1 MLLFLR
7 NSVRKTSHK
16 TIVVTEERTDL
27 TVIPAKYETRSERV
41 LIEPAREE
49 WKPGSQAINAGAFAG
64 GRVNTATR
72 GQFTVFNGVSN
83 QVVESTETIVNQTG
97 EILCRVLIPAKYKT
111 ITKQV
116 IRLSVVSRLS
126 RRQLASVSLTA
137 KRQHVKLL
145 FRQSLTR
152 SHVAL

>member
-1 MLLFLR
+1 
-7 NSVRKTSHK
+7 VTE
-16 TIVVTEERTDL
+16 TIVTTPERTDI

-49 WKPGSQAINAGAFAG
+49 WKPG
-64 GRVNTATR
+64 NTQTR

-116 IRLSVVSRLS
+116 IVSPARTTE
-126 RRQLASVSLTA
+126 RRIPAALLIA
-137 KRQHVKLL
+137 KRQHVK
-145 FRQSLTR
+145 FRFRHRQVL
-152 SHVAL
+152 